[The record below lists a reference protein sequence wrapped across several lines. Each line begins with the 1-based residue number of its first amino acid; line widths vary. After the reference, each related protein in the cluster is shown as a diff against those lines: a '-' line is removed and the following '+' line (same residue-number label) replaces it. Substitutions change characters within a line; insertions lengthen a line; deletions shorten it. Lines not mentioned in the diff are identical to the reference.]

1 MSTIQSTHLT
11 DKELVAE
18 AQWQLKHNEAGM
30 DLCTQL
36 SVLERLAQYA
46 NNERSTY
53 KKIDRN
59 QLELPL

>member
-1 MSTIQSTHLT
+1 MSTIQYTHLT

-18 AQWQLKHNEAGM
+18 AEWQLKHNETGM
-30 DLCTQL
+30 DLCTQM
-36 SVLERLAQYA
+36 SVLKRFAQYA
-46 NNERSTY
+46 NNEHAAY